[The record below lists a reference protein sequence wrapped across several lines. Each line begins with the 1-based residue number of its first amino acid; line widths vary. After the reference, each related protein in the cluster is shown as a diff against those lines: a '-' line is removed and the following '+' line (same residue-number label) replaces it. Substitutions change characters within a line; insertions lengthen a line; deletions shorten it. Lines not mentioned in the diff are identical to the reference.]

1 MSIDKNLLHLQSGC
15 NAQQQPFFW
24 WVWGGYPRTL
34 FDEQH
39 TPLKPLKNDIVHF

>member
-1 MSIDKNLLHLQSGC
+1 MSRGKKSLSLQCGC

-34 FDEQH
+34 FDEQK
-39 TPLKPLKNDIVHF
+39 PALKPLKNVIVHY